1 MPDQSRSPR
10 AGRLRDRPLGLFI
23 QTAGTRIVGMLSS
36 ALLVVLL
43 SRQLDPTQ
51 YGIYAL
57 FSTTYV
63 FGNLVLG
70 LGLSGNLS
78 ARVPG
83 RDDREA
89 ARLLGTFFLAEVGIG
104 GVIVAVS
111 LVAGLDRWLAR
122 ALDVGP
128 YLSALRLLFLFIWID
143 LGTGSCLNYLLAR
156 KRFGPANLLTLLR
169 GNMLAPLLGVVWLW
183 RGSFG
188 VTTIAAAWLVTG
200 AGALVFGVVA
210 TGLPGAVR
218 GGFDG
223 RALRGAI
230 PFGLMLAS
238 QSVAFY
244 FLKLADR
251 YFLARFVTLAEVG
264 LYSFAYTISNIAY
277 ALSAL
282 VLVGLFQPHIVEA
295 HNQGDSAKRDR
306 LLGQLTRT
314 AMAAVIVGAV
324 LAALLSRQVLFF
336 ARPAYASS
344 APIIPWLMTCLLPVV
359 AAYPATIMLM
369 LEKKLWASAVGG
381 AAAIGVAALLDFLL
395 IPRFSYRGALV
406 ASFVGFTILALIQH
420 AVAGTWRFLAPA
432 HFRALPA
439 DLRSLLR
446 SRSGR

>member
-1 MPDQSRSPR
+1 MTAPR
-10 AGRLRDRPLGLFI
+10 RPLGLFI

-51 YGIYAL
+51 YGVYAL

-70 LGLSGNLS
+70 FGLSGNLS

-83 RDDREA
+83 RDDGEA
-89 ARLLGTFFLAEVGIG
+89 ARLLGTLFLAEMAIG
-104 GVIVAVS
+104 GAVLGAG
-111 LVAGLDRWLAR
+111 LVLGLDRWLAE
-122 ALDVGP
+122 ALDVVP
-128 YLSALRLLFLFIWID
+128 YLPAWRLLFLFIWVD
-143 LGTGSCLNYLLAR
+143 LGATSCFNYLLAR
-156 KRFGPANLLTLLR
+156 KRFGAANLLALLR
-169 GNMLAPLLGVVWLW
+169 GSMLAPVLAVVWLW

-200 AGALVFGVVA
+200 TGAFAFGVVA
-210 TGLPGAVR
+210 TRLPAAVR
-218 GGFDG
+218 GGLDWQ
-223 RALRGAI
+223 ALRGAI

-244 FLKLADR
+244 FLKLANR
-251 YFLARFVTLAEVG
+251 YFLARFVNLAEVG

-295 HNQGDSAKRDR
+295 HNQGDTAKRDR

-314 AMAAVIVGAV
+314 AMASVIVGAI

-336 ARPAYASS
+336 ARPAYSSS
-344 APIIPWLMTCLLPVV
+344 APIIPWLMACLLPVV

-406 ASFVGFTILALIQH
+406 ASFVGFTMLALIQH
-420 AVAGTWRFLAPA
+420 AVAGTWRFLSPA

-439 DLRSLLR
+439 DVRSLLR
-446 SRSGR
+446 SRAER